1 VISPNP
7 WNRSD
12 WSGQK
17 ISADGADVS
26 NFEENDIAEIVK
38 YGSTPPG
45 NWDGDN
51 AGIVLLKDGRYVGW
65 ESWWDCSGDGFNRDA
80 YGGTSDIIYGKSVN
94 AVMRYLS
101 DNAKSLLRNGG
112 RP

>member
-1 VISPNP
+1 MIISPKP
-7 WNRSD
+7 WDRGD
-12 WSGQK
+12 WRGQK
-17 ISADGADVS
+17 ISSDGTDVS
-26 NFEENDIAEIVK
+26 DFEKNDIAEIVK

-45 NWDGDN
+45 RDGSN

-101 DNAKSLLRNGG
+101 LDAKGLLRNGG

>member
-1 VISPNP
+1 MIRPNP
-7 WNRSD
+7 WDRSD

-17 ISADGADVS
+17 ISADGTSVS
-26 NFEENDIAEIVK
+26 DFQETDIAKVVQ
-38 YGSTPPG
+38 YASTPPG
-45 NWDGDN
+45 DWDGDN

-65 ESWWDCSGDGFNRDA
+65 ESWWGCSGDGFNCDA

-101 DNAKSLLRNGG
+101 DNAKSLLREKGK
-112 RP
+112 